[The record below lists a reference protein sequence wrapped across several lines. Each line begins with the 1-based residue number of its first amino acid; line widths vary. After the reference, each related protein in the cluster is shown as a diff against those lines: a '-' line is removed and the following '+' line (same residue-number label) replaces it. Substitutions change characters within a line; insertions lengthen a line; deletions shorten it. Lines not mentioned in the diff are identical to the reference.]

1 MINTRAANRYAKA
14 FLSITKSKD
23 DLTIMFKDMSSVKK
37 AFEQS
42 QELKLFIDSKVI
54 KDNDKV
60 ETLKKV
66 FPDLSAYSTNLLDHI
81 MNSGRIDLYDDVAKC
96 FVELYNE
103 KMGNQNVILISASK
117 LSHDILKE
125 IKSKVKSL
133 TSKTV
138 YLTNKVDKNLIG
150 GFILKV
156 GDKQYDASFKQQL
169 KNLEHEFFN
178 ISIQ

>member
-14 FLSITKSKD
+14 FLSITKSQD
-23 DLTIMFKDMSSVKK
+23 DLTIMFKDMNSAKK
-37 AFEQS
+37 AFEKS

-54 KDNDKV
+54 KDTDKV

-66 FPDLSAYSTNLLDHI
+66 FPDLSTYSTNLLTHL
-81 MNSGRIDLYDDVAKC
+81 MNSGRIDLFDDVAKC
-96 FVELYNE
+96 FVELYNK
-103 KMGNQNVILISASK
+103 KMGNQNVTLISASK
-117 LSHDILKE
+117 LSEDIITE
-125 IKSKVKSL
+125 IKSKVKFL
-133 TSKTV
+133 TSKNV

-178 ISIQ
+178 TSIQ

>member
-14 FLSITKSKD
+14 FLSITKSED
-23 DLTIMFKDMSSVKK
+23 DLMIMFKDMSSVKK
-37 AFEQS
+37 AFQQS

-54 KDNDKV
+54 KDTDKV
-60 ETLKKV
+60 ETLTKV

-81 MNSGRIDLYDDVAKC
+81 MNSGRIDLFDDVAKC

-117 LSHDILKE
+117 LSHDILTE

-169 KNLEHEFFN
+169 KNLENEFFN
-178 ISIQ
+178 LSIQ

>member
-14 FLSITKSKD
+14 FLSITKSQD
-23 DLTIMFKDMSSVKK
+23 DLTIMFKDMNSAKK

-54 KDNDKV
+54 KDTDKV

-66 FPDLSAYSTNLLDHI
+66 FPDLSTYSTNLLTHL
-81 MNSGRIDLYDDVAKC
+81 MNSGRIDLFDDVAKC
-96 FVELYNE
+96 FVELYNK
-103 KMGNQNVILISASK
+103 KMGNQNVTLISASK
-117 LSHDILKE
+117 LSEDIITE
-125 IKSKVKSL
+125 IKSKVKL
-133 TSKTV
+133 LISKNV

-178 ISIQ
+178 TSIQ

>member
-14 FLSITKSKD
+14 FLSITKSED
-23 DLTIMFKDMSSVKK
+23 DLMIMFKDMSSVKK

-54 KDNDKV
+54 KDTDKV

-66 FPDLSAYSTNLLDHI
+66 FPDLSTHSTNLLTYI
-81 MNSGRIDLYDDVAKC
+81 TNSGRIDLFDDVAKC

-117 LSHDILKE
+117 LSHDILTE

-169 KNLEHEFFN
+169 KKLEHEFLN

>member
-14 FLSITKSKD
+14 FLSITKSED
-23 DLTIMFKDMSSVKK
+23 DLMIMFRDMSLVKK
-37 AFEQS
+37 AFKQS
-42 QELKLFIDSKVI
+42 QELKLFIDSKII
-54 KDNDKV
+54 KDIDKL

-66 FPDLSAYSTNLLDHI
+66 FPDLSTYSINLLTHI
-81 MNSGRIDLYDDVAKC
+81 MNKGRIDLFDDVAKC
-96 FVELYNE
+96 FIELYNE
-103 KMGNQNVILISASK
+103 KMGNQNVTLISASK
-117 LSHDILKE
+117 LSEDILIE

-133 TSKTV
+133 TSKNV

-156 GDKQYDASFKQQL
+156 GDRQYYASFKQQL

-178 ISIQ
+178 TSIQ

>member
-14 FLSITKSKD
+14 FLSITKSED
-23 DLTIMFKDMSSVKK
+23 DLMIMFKDMSSVKK

-54 KDNDKV
+54 KDTDKV

-66 FPDLSAYSTNLLDHI
+66 FPDLSAYSTNLLVHI
-81 MNSGRIDLYDDVAKC
+81 MNSGRIDLFDDVAKC
-96 FVELYNE
+96 FVELYNK
-103 KMGNQNVILISASK
+103 KMGNQNVTLISASK
-117 LSHDILKE
+117 LSEDILTK

-133 TSKTV
+133 TSKNV

>member
-14 FLSITKSKD
+14 FLSITKSED
-23 DLTIMFKDMSSVKK
+23 DLNIMFKDMSSVKK

-54 KDNDKV
+54 KETDKV
-60 ETLKKV
+60 EAIKMV
-66 FPDLSAYSTNLLDHI
+66 FPDLSTYSTNLLTHI
-81 MNSGRIDLYDDVAKC
+81 MNSGRIDLFDDIAKC

-103 KMGNQNVILISASK
+103 KMGNQDVTLISASK
-117 LSHDILKE
+117 LSEPILTE

-133 TSKTV
+133 TSKNV
-138 YLTNKVDKNLIG
+138 YITNKVDKNLIG

-169 KNLEHEFFN
+169 KNLENEFFN
-178 ISIQ
+178 LSIQ

>member
-14 FLSITKSKD
+14 FLSITKSED
-23 DLTIMFKDMSSVKK
+23 DLMTMFKDMSSVKK

-54 KDNDKV
+54 KDTDKV

-81 MNSGRIDLYDDVAKC
+81 MNSGRIDLFDDVAKC

-117 LSHDILKE
+117 LSHDILTE

>member
-14 FLSITKSKD
+14 FFSITKSED
-23 DLTIMFKDMSSVKK
+23 DLMIMFKDMSLVKK
-37 AFEQS
+37 AFKQS
-42 QELKLFIDSKVI
+42 EELKLFIDSKII
-54 KDNDKV
+54 KDTDKL

-66 FPDLSAYSTNLLDHI
+66 FPDLSTNSINLLTHI
-81 MNSGRIDLYDDVAKC
+81 MNNGRIDLFFDVAKC
-96 FVELYNE
+96 FIELYNE
-103 KMGNQNVILISASK
+103 KMGNQNVTLISASK
-117 LSHDILKE
+117 LSDDILIE

-133 TSKTV
+133 TSKNV

-156 GDKQYDASFKQQL
+156 GDRQYDASFKQQL

-178 ISIQ
+178 TSIQ

>member
-14 FLSITKSKD
+14 FLSITKSED
-23 DLTIMFKDMSSVKK
+23 DLMIMFKDMSSVKK

-54 KDNDKV
+54 KDTDKV

-81 MNSGRIDLYDDVAKC
+81 MNSGRIDLFDDVAKC

-117 LSHDILKE
+117 LSHDILAE

>member
-14 FLSITKSKD
+14 FLSITKSEN
-23 DLTIMFKDMSSVKK
+23 DLNIMFKDMSLVKK

-54 KDNDKV
+54 KETDKV
-60 ETLKKV
+60 EALKMV
-66 FPDLSAYSTNLLDHI
+66 FPDLSTYSMNLLTHI
-81 MNSGRIDLYDDVAKC
+81 MNSGRIDLFDDIAKC
-96 FVELYNE
+96 FVEIYNE
-103 KMGNQNVILISASK
+103 KMGNQDVTLISASK
-117 LSHDILKE
+117 LSEPILTE

-133 TSKTV
+133 TSKNV
-138 YLTNKVDKNLIG
+138 YITNKVDKNLIG

-169 KNLEHEFFN
+169 KNLEQEFFN
-178 ISIQ
+178 TSIQ

>member
-14 FLSITKSKD
+14 FLSITKSED
-23 DLTIMFKDMSSVKK
+23 DLMIMFKDMSSVKK

-54 KDNDKV
+54 KDTDKV

-66 FPDLSAYSTNLLDHI
+66 FPDLSAYSTNLLVHI
-81 MNSGRIDLYDDVAKC
+81 MNSGRIDLFDDVAKC
-96 FVELYNE
+96 FVELYNG

-117 LSHDILKE
+117 LSHDILTE

-133 TSKTV
+133 TSKNV
-138 YLTNKVDKNLIG
+138 YLTNKVDKKLIG

-169 KNLEHEFFN
+169 KNLENEFFN
-178 ISIQ
+178 LSIQ

>member
-14 FLSITKSKD
+14 FLSTTKSQD
-23 DLTIMFKDMSSVKK
+23 DLMIMFKDMSSVKK

-54 KDNDKV
+54 KDTDKV

-81 MNSGRIDLYDDVAKC
+81 MNSGRIDLFDDVAKC
-96 FVELYNE
+96 FVELYNK
-103 KMGNQNVILISASK
+103 KMGNQNVTLISASK
-117 LSHDILKE
+117 LSHDILTE

-178 ISIQ
+178 TSIQ

>member
-14 FLSITKSKD
+14 FLSITKSED
-23 DLTIMFKDMSSVKK
+23 DLMIMFKDMSSVKK

-54 KDNDKV
+54 KDTDKV

-66 FPDLSAYSTNLLDHI
+66 FPDLSTYSTNLLTHI
-81 MNSGRIDLYDDVAKC
+81 TNSGRIDLFDDVAKC

-117 LSHDILKE
+117 LSHDILTE

-133 TSKTV
+133 TSKNV

-169 KNLEHEFFN
+169 KNLEQEIFN
-178 ISIQ
+178 TSIQ

>member
-14 FLSITKSKD
+14 FLSITKSED
-23 DLTIMFKDMSSVKK
+23 DLMIMFKDMSSVKK

-42 QELKLFIDSKVI
+42 QDLKLFIDSKVI
-54 KDNDKV
+54 KDTDKV

-66 FPDLSAYSTNLLDHI
+66 FPDLSAYSTNLLVHI
-81 MNSGRIDLYDDVAKC
+81 MNSGRIDLFDDVAKC

-117 LSHDILKE
+117 LSHDILTE

-169 KNLEHEFFN
+169 KNLENEFFN
-178 ISIQ
+178 LSIQ

>member
-1 MINTRAANRYAKA
+1 MINTRAAKRYAKA
-14 FLSITKSKD
+14 FLSTTKSEN
-23 DLTIMFKDMSSVKK
+23 DLSIMFKDMSSVKK

-54 KDNDKV
+54 KETDKV
-60 ETLKKV
+60 EALKMV
-66 FPDLSAYSTNLLDHI
+66 FPDLSTYSINLLNHI
-81 MNSGRIDLYDDVAKC
+81 MNSGRIDLFDDVAKC

-103 KMGNQNVILISASK
+103 KMGNQNVTLISASK
-117 LSHDILKE
+117 LSETILTE

-133 TSKTV
+133 TSKNV

-169 KNLEHEFFN
+169 KNLEQEIFN
-178 ISIQ
+178 TSIQ

>member
-14 FLSITKSKD
+14 FLSITKSED
-23 DLTIMFKDMSSVKK
+23 DLMIMFKDMSSVKK

-54 KDNDKV
+54 KDTDKV

-66 FPDLSAYSTNLLDHI
+66 FPDLSAYSTNLLVHI
-81 MNSGRIDLYDDVAKC
+81 MNSGRIDLFDDVAKC

-117 LSHDILKE
+117 LSHDILTE

>member
-14 FLSITKSKD
+14 FLSITNSQD
-23 DLTIMFKDMSSVKK
+23 DLTVMFKDMNSVKK

-42 QELKLFIDSKVI
+42 QDLKLFIDSKVI
-54 KDNDKV
+54 KDTDKV

-66 FPDLSAYSTNLLDHI
+66 FPDLSTYSTNLLTHL
-81 MNSGRIDLYDDVAKC
+81 MNNGRIDLFDDVAKC
-96 FVELYNE
+96 FVELYNK
-103 KMGNQNVILISASK
+103 KMGNQNVTLISASK
-117 LSHDILKE
+117 LSVDILTD

-133 TSKTV
+133 TSKNV

-178 ISIQ
+178 TSIQ

>member
-14 FLSITKSKD
+14 FLSITKSED
-23 DLTIMFKDMSSVKK
+23 DLMIMFKDMSSVKK

-54 KDNDKV
+54 KDTDKV

-66 FPDLSAYSTNLLDHI
+66 FPDLSAYSTNLLAHI
-81 MNSGRIDLYDDVAKC
+81 MNSGRIDLFDDVAKC

-103 KMGNQNVILISASK
+103 KMGNQNVTLISASK
-117 LSHDILKE
+117 LSEDILTE

-133 TSKTV
+133 TSKNV

-178 ISIQ
+178 TSIQ

>member
-14 FLSITKSKD
+14 FLSITKSED
-23 DLTIMFKDMSSVKK
+23 DLMIMFKDMSSVKK

-54 KDNDKV
+54 KDTDKV

-66 FPDLSAYSTNLLDHI
+66 FSDLSTYSTNLLDHI
-81 MNSGRIDLYDDVAKC
+81 MNSGRIDLFDDVAKC

-117 LSHDILKE
+117 LSHDILTE

-138 YLTNKVDKNLIG
+138 YLTNKVDRNLIG

-178 ISIQ
+178 TSIQ